1 MDLNEYLEQ
10 YDRVKKARRI
20 AGPVITISREF
31 GCEGAIFGEKLTE
44 ALSKASLAFRANKV
58 LPWKFLSKEIF
69 RQAAKELHLNAY
81 QVEQT
86 LRPRQ
91 KSLLENFADGF
102 SRQPIYEPKIHKT
115 LKDVITSYAH
125 RGRVVILG
133 RAGVAITREIPNSLH
148 IRLVAPFNWRM
159 KKISE
164 LKNISEKEAESLT
177 LENDHQRKLFIQ
189 NMRNSKYDE
198 GLFDITL
205 NRMTMNVDEMVA
217 AVLKV
222 VQLRKIL

>member
-1 MDLNEYLEQ
+1 MDLNEYLEH
-10 YDRVKKARRI
+10 YDRVKKASRI
-20 AGPVITISREF
+20 AGPVITISREY
-31 GCEGAIFGEKLTE
+31 GCEGIILGERLTQ
-44 ALSKASLAFRANKV
+44 ALSKASSTFRKNTV

-69 RQAAKELHLNAY
+69 RQAAKELHLHAY
-81 QVEQT
+81 KVEQA

-91 KSLLENFADGF
+91 KSLLDDFAESF
-102 SRQPIYEPKIHKT
+102 SLQPSHEPKILET
-115 LKDVITSYAH
+115 IKDVIISYAH

-133 RAGVAITREIPNSLH
+133 RAGVAVTHDIPNSLH

-164 LKNISEKEAESLT
+164 SKNMSEKEAESLT

-198 GLFDITL
+198 GLFDMTL
-205 NRMTMNVDEMVA
+205 NRMTMSVDEMVA
-217 AVLKV
+217 VVLKV
-222 VQLRKIL
+222 AQLRNIL